1 MNKAPGSNRGTN
13 KDNYPL
19 GSVLAV
25 FSLSHAYKACHFI
38 LMMDTLRL
46 TDVLSRLPSRMVDK
60 DIVVLVDIDC
70 PLCTDKKLFLL
81 HRPTG
86 QFTHHRSID

>member
-1 MNKAPGSNRGTN
+1 
-13 KDNYPL
+13 
-19 GSVLAV
+19 
-25 FSLSHAYKACHFI
+25 
-38 LMMDTLRL
+38 MMDMLRL

-81 HRPTG
+81 NRPTG
-86 QFTHHRSID
+86 QFEHLRSIDLSSIEGWLFQLASWANAFQNRNNILDLLNRRVSDPH